1 MMMDHRLQDKPAV
14 PQIKKPEKQ
23 PEAPKIEVI
32 KEKTPEPRK
41 ASLAPG
47 SGQTSRR
54 GSLIPPEETGRRAS
68 LLISDEV
75 YKSHA
80 LILSILL
87 QVSSGHFII
96 IAFVF
101 VFGRLID

>member
-1 MMMDHRLQDKPAV
+1 MDRPQDKPSV
-14 PQIKKPEKQ
+14 PQIKKVVSQ

-54 GSLIPPEETGRRAS
+54 GSLIPPEDAGRRAS
-68 LLISDEV
+68 LIISDEV
-75 YKSHA
+75 YFA
-80 LILSILL
+80 LITNGVLFASVNLFGGSDL
-87 QVSSGHFII
+87 VS
-96 IAFVF
+96 VM
-101 VFGRLID
+101 VEV